1 MPGRQ
6 FAFRHRPIL
15 PSKAICHPKA
25 TAGTV
30 VLGIVTAVLLVAGC
44 SSTASKSSTSPAS
57 SKSSASQASSAVPL
71 GADCRNL
78 GTCYAPEP
86 LRVAYGIQPLLD
98 RGISGRG
105 VTVVLLETAAPAPS
119 SSSPGG
125 SDIRKDLA
133 QFDRLFGLPAAQLQV
148 VSSLAGSN
156 APDQAG
162 AAEVRDAEIVHA
174 AAPDAAIRV
183 VLAGASVSSQFAAL
197 RLGIT
202 QGAVL
207 LISVSVGE
215 RCLTGPE
222 VTALNSALQAAESR
236 HVTVINSTGE
246 FGASAMPCPGATA
259 IAPVKGV
266 DLPAADPLV
275 LAVGG
280 TSLVA
285 NRTTG
290 ARVSETAW
298 NAPPNSLGAPES
310 LASGGGFSQQFARP
324 SYQDGIAGIGSSRG
338 VPDVSADADP
348 TLGPAIVIAVQN
360 AGLKNAAQPKA
371 AQPKASQKKA
381 SQPKAAQPNPAA
393 VQYLVRPAGTTAAAA
408 AIWAGLIALA
418 DQDAGHDLGLVNP
431 AIYRIG
437 GSSAY
442 RTAFHAITTG
452 TNTVRFPTKTITGY
466 PAASGWNPV
475 TGWGSPNA
483 QVLIPLLVRY
493 A

>member
-6 FAFRHRPIL
+6 FSFRRRPI
-15 PSKAICHPKA
+15 PASKAVCRKA
-25 TAGTV
+25 PASTV
-30 VLGIVTAVLLVAGC
+30 IVGMIMAVLLVGGC
-44 SSTASKSSTSPAS
+44 TSTE
-57 SKSSASQASSAVPL
+57 SKSSAPPSHNPTASSSPAVPL
-71 GADCRNL
+71 EADCRNL
-78 GTCYAPEP
+78 GTCYAPGP

-119 SSSPGG
+119 PSSPTAT
-125 SDIRKDLA
+125 DIRQDLA

-156 APDQAG
+156 APYQAAEG
-162 AAEVRDAEIVHA
+162 EVRDAEIVHA
-174 AAPDAAIRV
+174 VAPDASIRV
-183 VLAGASVSSQFAAL
+183 VLAGATVSSQFAAL

-202 QGAVL
+202 QGALL

-215 RCLTGPE
+215 HCLTGPE
-222 VTALNSALQAAESR
+222 VTTLNSALQAAESR

-259 IAPVKGV
+259 ITPVKGV

-280 TSLVA
+280 TSLIA

-290 ARVSETAW
+290 VRVGETAW
-298 NAPPNSLGAPES
+298 NAPPDSLGAPES

-324 SYQDGIAGIGSSRG
+324 SYQDGVAGIGSSRG

-348 TLGPAIVIAVQN
+348 TLGPAIVVAP
-360 AGLKNAAQPKA
+360 PKA
-371 AQPKASQKKA
+371 VGQQQVVA
-381 SQPKAAQPNPAA
+381 PA
-393 VQYLVRPAGTTAAAA
+393 YLVRPAGTTAAAA

-452 TNTVRFPTKTITGY
+452 TNTVQFPKKTITGY

-493 A
+493 G

>member
-1 MPGRQ
+1 MPGHR
-6 FAFRHRPIL
+6 FSFRL
-15 PSKAICHPKA
+15 KAAARSAAVRCGRTPAGTIV
-25 TAGTV
+25 AGTV
-30 VLGIVTAVLLVAGC
+30 MVGLLAEGC
-44 SSTASKSSTSPAS
+44 SSTAGTNSASPSHNPAVSSSPA
-57 SKSSASQASSAVPL
+57 APL
-71 GADCRNL
+71 QADCRNL
-78 GTCYAPEP
+78 GTCYAPGP

-98 RGISGRG
+98 HGISGHG

-119 SSSPGG
+119 PSSPGG
-125 SDIRKDLA
+125 TDIRQDLA
-133 QFDRLFGLPAAQLQV
+133 QFDRLFGLPTAQLRV
-148 VSSLAGSN
+148 VTSLAGAN
-156 APDQAG
+156 APYQA
-162 AAEVRDAEIVHA
+162 APAEVRDAEIVHA
-174 AAPDAAIRV
+174 VAPGAAIRV
-183 VLAGASVSSQFAAL
+183 VLAGATVASQFAAL

-202 QGAVL
+202 QGGVL

-215 RCLTGPE
+215 HCLTGPE

-236 HVTVINSTGE
+236 HVTVVNSTGE

-259 IAPVKGV
+259 VTPVKGV

-280 TSLVA
+280 TSLLA

-298 NAPPNSLGAPES
+298 NAPPDSLGAPES

-324 SYQDGIAGIGSSRG
+324 SYQDGVAGIGSARG
-338 VPDVSADADP
+338 VPDVSAVADP
-348 TLGPAIVIAVQN
+348 TLGPAIVVAVPKGAVPRN
-360 AGLKNAAQPKA
+360 AVAP
-371 AQPKASQKKA
+371 P
-381 SQPKAAQPNPAA
+381 
-393 VQYLVRPAGTTAAAA
+393 YLVRPAGTTAAAA
-408 AIWAGLIALA
+408 ALWAGLIALA

-437 GSSAY
+437 RSAAY
-442 RTAFHAITTG
+442 STAFHAITTG
-452 TNTVRFPTKTITGY
+452 TNTVQFPKKTITGY
-466 PAASGWNPV
+466 QAASGWNAV

>member
-6 FAFRHRPIL
+6 FPFRRRSIP
-15 PSKAICHPKA
+15 PSKAICRRKVRA
-25 TAGTV
+25 STV
-30 VLGIVTAVLLVAGC
+30 IVGMVMAVLLVGGC
-44 SSTASKSSTSPAS
+44 TSTASKSSAPPSHNPTAS
-57 SKSSASQASSAVPL
+57 SSPGVPL

-78 GTCYAPEP
+78 GTCYAPGP

-119 SSSPGG
+119 SSSPAAT
-125 SDIRKDLA
+125 DIRQDLA

-156 APDQAG
+156 APYQA
-162 AAEVRDAEIVHA
+162 AAGEVRDAEIVHA
-174 AAPDAAIRV
+174 VALDASIRV
-183 VLAGASVSSQFAAL
+183 VLAGATVSSQFAAL
-197 RLGIT
+197 RLGMT
-202 QGAVL
+202 QGTVL

-215 RCLTGPE
+215 HCLTGPE

-236 HVTVINSTGE
+236 HVTVVNSTGE
-246 FGASAMPCPGATA
+246 FGASVMPCPGATA
-259 IAPVKGV
+259 ITPVKGV

-324 SYQDGIAGIGSSRG
+324 SYQDGVAGIGSSRG

-348 TLGPAIVIAVQN
+348 TLGPAIVVAVRNPAGPQN
-360 AGLKNAAQPKA
+360 AASPQNAAGL
-371 AQPKASQKKA
+371 QKVVA
-381 SQPKAAQPNPAA
+381 P
-393 VQYLVRPAGTTAAAA
+393 QYLVRPAGTTAAAA

-418 DQDAGHDLGLVNP
+418 DQDAGHGLGLVNP

-437 GSSAY
+437 RGSAY
-442 RTAFHAITTG
+442 SAAFHAITTG
-452 TNTVRFPTKTITGY
+452 TNTVQFPKETITGY

-493 A
+493 G

>member
-6 FAFRHRPIL
+6 FPRRRQAIL
-15 PSKAICHPKA
+15 PGKAVCRGKA
-25 TAGTV
+25 TVSAV
-30 VLGIVTAVLLVAGC
+30 ALGVGAAILLVAGC
-44 SSTASKSSTSPAS
+44 TATASTSATSPPG
-57 SKSSASQASSAVPL
+57 SKSSASPASSRAPL
-71 GADCRNL
+71 EADCRNL
-78 GTCYAPEP
+78 GTCYAPRA
-86 LRVAYGIQPLLD
+86 LRAAYGIQPLLD

-105 VTVVLLETAAPAPS
+105 VSVVLLETAPPAPS

-125 SDIRKDLA
+125 TDIRQDLA
-133 QFDRLFGLPAAQLQV
+133 QFDRLFDLPAAQLQV
-148 VSSLAGSN
+148 VSTLAGSD

-162 AAEVRDAEIVHA
+162 GAEVRDVEIVHA
-174 AAPDAAIRV
+174 VAPDAAIRV
-183 VLAGASVSSQFAAL
+183 VLAGATVASQFAAL
-197 RLGIT
+197 RLGLT
-202 QGAVL
+202 QGGVL

-215 RCLTGPE
+215 HCLTGPE
-222 VTALNSALQAAESR
+222 VSALNSALLAAQTR
-236 HVTVINSTGE
+236 HVTVLNSTGE

-259 IAPVKGV
+259 VAPVKGV

-280 TSLVA
+280 TSLIA

-298 NAPPNSLGAPES
+298 NAPPDSLGVPES
-310 LASGGGFSQQFARP
+310 LASGGGFSRQFARP
-324 SYQDGIAGIGSSRG
+324 AYQDGVAGIGSARG

-348 TLGPAIVIAVQN
+348 TLGPAIVSAV
-360 AGLKNAAQPKA
+360 PKA
-371 AQPKASQKKA
+371 GQRD
-381 SQPKAAQPNPAA
+381 AA
-393 VQYLVRPAGTTAAAA
+393 VPSYLVRPAGTTAAAA
-408 AIWAGLIALA
+408 ALWSGLIALA

-431 AIYRIG
+431 AVYRIG

-452 TNTVRFPTKTITGY
+452 TNTVRFPKETITGY

>member
-15 PSKAICHPKA
+15 PSKAICHRKA
-25 TAGTV
+25 TASTV

-44 SSTASKSSTSPAS
+44 SSTASKSSTSPVS
-57 SKSSASQASSAVPL
+57 SKSPASRASSAAPL
-71 GADCRNL
+71 EADCRNL
-78 GTCYAPEP
+78 GTCYAPGP

-98 RGISGRG
+98 AGISGRG
-105 VTVVLLETAAPAPS
+105 VTVVLLETVAPAPS
-119 SSSPGG
+119 PSSPGG
-125 SDIRKDLA
+125 TDIRQDLA
-133 QFDRLFGLPAAQLQV
+133 QFDRLFGLPAARLQV
-148 VSSLAGSN
+148 VSSVAGGN
-156 APDQAG
+156 APYQAG
-162 AAEVRDAEIVHA
+162 GAEVRDAEIVHA
-174 AAPDAAIRV
+174 VAPNAAIRV
-183 VLAGASVSSQFAAL
+183 VLADASVASQFAAL

-202 QGAVL
+202 QGGVL

-215 RCLTGPE
+215 HCLTGPE
-222 VTALNSALQAAESR
+222 VTALNSALQAGESR

-246 FGASAMPCPGATA
+246 YGASAMPCPGATA
-259 IAPVKGV
+259 STPVKGV

-285 NRTTG
+285 NRATG

-298 NAPPNSLGAPES
+298 NAPPDSLGAPQS
-310 LASGGGFSQQFARP
+310 LASGGGFSQKFARP
-324 SYQDGIAGIGSSRG
+324 SYQEGVAGIGSSRG

-348 TLGPAIVIAVQN
+348 TLGPAIVVAPPKGAVPRN
-360 AGLKNAAQPKA
+360 AVAP
-371 AQPKASQKKA
+371 P
-381 SQPKAAQPNPAA
+381 
-393 VQYLVRPAGTTAAAA
+393 YLVRPAGTTAAAA

-442 RTAFHAITTG
+442 GTAFHAITTG
-452 TNTVRFPTKTITGY
+452 TNTVKFPKKAITGY
-466 PAASGWNPV
+466 RAASGWNPV

-493 A
+493 AQ